1 MSSSRR
7 RHARSPPAA
16 PLDDDDLLSEILLR
30 LPPQPSSLPRASL
43 VCKRWRGL
51 VSDPGFFR
59 RFRLRHRRNPPLLGF
74 FDRYGAP
81 FRPAL
86 KAPNRVPPERFSLQH
101 DEDEMHSFSHGCR
114 HGLVLISLLKRHQV
128 LVWDPV
134 TGDQHRIP
142 FPPPFDTATALVNA
156 AVLRDAGD
164 VQHFQVVLAV
174 AGTDAEY
181 HTRALACMYSSKTGL
196 WGNLVSTPIPYQA
209 NGYRIPTLVY
219 TDDAVL
225 DGDSLYWKLVGNLIG
240 ILEFDLKK
248 QTLAVIQVPVDIL
261 EGNSL
266 QVMRAEGGGLGLL
279 FVSNSDYTARLW
291 KRKTNRHGVAS
302 WELARSIDLGKLLS
316 LEPEEKRPLMILGY
330 AEQNNAVFL
339 WTVIGVLMIQLESLK
354 FKKLFKTMTFS
365 HYHPFESV
373 YSAGNSMPYIVGTTK
388 PGYFSI

>member
-1 MSSSRR
+1 MSSRRR

-74 FDRYGAP
+74 FDRFLGQK
-81 FRPAL
+81 FRSTL
-86 KAPNRVPPERFSLQH
+86 EAPNRVPPERFSLQRH
-101 DEDEMHSFSHGCR
+101 EDEMRSFSHGCR

-134 TGDQHRIP
+134 TSDQHRIP
-142 FPPPFDTATALVNA
+142 FPAPFDTAVVNA

-164 VQHFQVVLAV
+164 AQHFQVVLAV
-174 AGTDAEY
+174 AGTDAE
-181 HTRALACMYSSKTGL
+181 HHRRALACIYSSKTGL
-196 WGNLVSTPIPYQA
+196 WGDLVSTPIPYQA
-209 NGYRIPTLVY
+209 NGNSIPTLVY

-248 QTLAVIQVPVDIL
+248 QTLAVIQVPMDIL
-261 EGNSL
+261 KGNSL
-266 QVMRAEGGGLGLL
+266 QVMRAEGGGLGFL
-279 FVSNSDYTARLW
+279 FVSDSDCTARLW
-291 KRKTNRHGVAS
+291 KRKTNRHGFAS
-302 WELARSIDLGKLLS
+302 WELARSIDLDKLLS
-316 LEPEEKRPLMILGY
+316 LEPEEKAPLVILGY
-330 AEQNNAVFL
+330 AELNNVVFL
-339 WTVIGVLMIQLESLK
+339 QTAIGVLMVQLESLK

-365 HYHPFESV
+365 RYHPFESV
-373 YSAGNSMPYIVGTTK
+373 YGAGACITGGHARAELMLNA
-388 PGYFSI
+388 

>member
-1 MSSSRR
+1 MSSRR
-7 RHARSPPAA
+7 RRHASSPPAA

-74 FDRYGAP
+74 FDRFLGQT
-81 FRPAL
+81 FRPTL
-86 KAPNRVPPERFSLQH
+86 EAPNRVPPERFSLQH
-101 DEDEMHSFSHGCR
+101 HEDEMHSFSHGCR
-114 HGLVLISLLKRHQV
+114 HGLVLISLLKRHQI

-134 TGDQHRIP
+134 AGDQHRIP

-174 AGTDAEY
+174 AGTDAE
-181 HTRALACMYSSKTGL
+181 HHGRALACIYSSKTGL
-196 WGNLVSTPIPYQA
+196 WGNLVSAPIPYQA
-209 NGYRIPTLVY
+209 DGDRIPTLVY

-261 EGNSL
+261 EGNSF
-266 QVMRAEGGGLGLL
+266 QVMRAEGGGLGFL
-279 FVSNSDYTARLW
+279 FVSDSEYTARLW

-302 WELARSIDLGKLLS
+302 WELARTIDLDKLLS
-316 LEPEEKRPLMILGY
+316 LESEEKGPLVILGY
-330 AEQNNAVFL
+330 AEQNNVVFL
-339 WTVIGVLMIQLESLK
+339 WTAIGVLMIQLESLK
-354 FKKLFKTMTFS
+354 FEKLFKTMTFS

-373 YSAGNSMPYIVGTTK
+373 YSAGACIAGGK
-388 PGYFSI
+388 RQG